1 MVARPAGRQWFNSL
15 KPELT
20 EIELIDK
27 HIDHPHRIVGTDPV
41 VQLLRKQ
48 RALAPIHA
56 FNETLHDTL
65 PPKHTG
71 IIGSKKSAV
80 DVFTHGVTRG
90 LDRA

>member
-1 MVARPAGRQWFNSL
+1 MIARPAGRQWFNSL

-27 HIDHPHRIVGTDPV
+27 NIDHPNCVVVTDPV
-41 VQLLRKQ
+41 FQPIRKQ
-48 RALAPIHA
+48 RALAPVHA

-80 DVFTHGVTRG
+80 DVFTQPGS
-90 LDRA
+90 